1 VASKKE
7 TSPSTA
13 PSSTERI
20 RSSGTGL
27 RSIEA
32 TARRGRVRDALAALG
47 NVESML
53 RSRSADGIG
62 AEVEEL
68 RRGMHALHEA
78 FEAAVLESSDA
89 QRAALSAL
97 SAFAADR
104 IRAVE
109 ATLRDPSVPGVAA
122 SLGAVALDLDT
133 AAGLLELAE
142 RAAEFAPVEVSVA
155 TLAEQALHLAWS
167 LRSHS
172 AVSVRVRSA
181 IGDCSVSCDP
191 HVVARVLAIAVAIV
205 RETSSEVLVT
215 TQVEE
220 GFGVIE
226 ISAAKTTDDA
236 ARVMQTRILPRIG
249 PTDAVLATASLAAG
263 IALDI
268 EPGRILLRCPRVV
281 S

>member
-1 VASKKE
+1 MASKKE

-47 NVESML
+47 NVEAML

-68 RRGMHALHEA
+68 RRGMQSLFEA
-78 FEAAVLESSDA
+78 FEVAVLEASDE
-89 QRAALSAL
+89 QRAARSAL
-97 SAFAADR
+97 CAFAADR
-104 IRAVE
+104 IRTVE
-109 ATLRDPSVPGVAA
+109 AVLRDPSAPGVAT
-122 SLGAVALDLDT
+122 SLAAVALDLDT

-172 AVSVRVRSA
+172 AVSVRVRSSV
-181 IGDCSVSCDP
+181 GDCSVSCDP
-191 HVVARVLAIAVAIV
+191 HVVARALAIAVAIV
-205 RETSSEVLVT
+205 RETSREVLVT
-215 TQVEE
+215 TRVEDA
-220 GFGVIE
+220 FGVIE
-226 ISAAKTTDDA
+226 VSAAEATDE